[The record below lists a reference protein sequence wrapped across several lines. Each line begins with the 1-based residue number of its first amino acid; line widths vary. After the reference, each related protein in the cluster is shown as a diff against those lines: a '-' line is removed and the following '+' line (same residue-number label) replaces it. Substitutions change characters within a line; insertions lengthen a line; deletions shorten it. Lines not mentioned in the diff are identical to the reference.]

1 MSINTWMDKE
11 DVEYTNT
18 YTGSSLSH
26 KKEIMPFSGTWMDLK
41 LITIC
46 KSEKDKYHRM
56 PLTCKSKNNDTSKFI
71 YKMETDSQI

>member
-1 MSINTWMDKE
+1 MDKE

-18 YTGSSLSH
+18 HRGSSLSH

-41 LITIC
+41 IITIC

-56 PLTCKSKNNDTSKFI
+56 PLTCKSKNYDTSKFI